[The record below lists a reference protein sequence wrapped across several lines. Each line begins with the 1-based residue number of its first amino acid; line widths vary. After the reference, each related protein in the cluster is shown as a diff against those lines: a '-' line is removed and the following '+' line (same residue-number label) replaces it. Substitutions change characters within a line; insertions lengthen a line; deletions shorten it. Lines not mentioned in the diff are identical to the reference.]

1 MTTTM
6 SPPEP
11 SPAPSPSPAP
21 TLIEERHPVS
31 PGAQGAAPRD
41 GKAEADRRSTFAS
54 ICIVAAC
61 TSAQLTSI
69 GLGPAYAISV
79 PSVGK
84 DLHIQK
90 DKLQWIL
97 NSYSISSVSDSSYET
112 HGNAHVLTLRT
123 AQACFLLLCGRLA
136 DLYGRKRVWLVG
148 YLILVVFGI
157 GAGFAQCT
165 FCSVQ
170 AWDMSF
176 SPVDTTAAKVL
187 DILRGL
193 QGIGSAA
200 IIPASVSVFLVVC
213 RQTLTFGGLP
223 LARNSS

>member
-90 DKLQWIL
+90 DK
-97 NSYSISSVSDSSYET
+97 ET

-200 IIPASVSVFLVVC
+200 
-213 RQTLTFGGLP
+213 
-223 LARNSS
+223 LADSH